1 MESQENALDN
11 SYFRLYTKITRQNM
25 HYRFYT
31 KQQKYAKTHFTLR
44 ILHSILCTKDYG
56 LGYIDEG
63 FCTKI
68 ILIVDWKLH

>member
-1 MESQENALDN
+1 
-11 SYFRLYTKITRQNM
+11 M

-68 ILIVDWKLH
+68 IFNVEWKLH